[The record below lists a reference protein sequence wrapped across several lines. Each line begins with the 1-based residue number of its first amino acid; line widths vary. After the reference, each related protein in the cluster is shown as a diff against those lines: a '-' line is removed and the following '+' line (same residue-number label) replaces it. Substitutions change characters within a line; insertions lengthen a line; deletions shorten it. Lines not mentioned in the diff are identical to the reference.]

1 MDMENDEKK
10 IEESFTPVEIIRA
23 FIIPFILFWGGMLST
38 IFLDNYWLY
47 SLSLIPFYFYVFF
60 GLVFSNEKMSG
71 IWGSNAL
78 LSFFTSI
85 LLTVL
90 LFLVPQNW
98 ETILNICRL
107 GLINLVV
114 SFFFLIFTLIVVGL
128 GKDKENF
135 PWVLI
140 PFLWW

>member
-1 MDMENDEKK
+1 METDEEK
-10 IEESFTPVEIIRA
+10 IEESFTPVEIILA

-38 IFLDNYWLY
+38 VFFDNLWFYCFTTV
-47 SLSLIPFYFYVFF
+47 PFYLYVFF
-60 GLVFSNEKMSG
+60 GLVFSKEKVSG

-78 LSFFTSI
+78 MSFFTSI

-90 LFLVPQNW
+90 IFVVPQNW
-98 ETILNICRL
+98 ETILNICRS
-107 GLINLVV
+107 GFVNLVV
-114 SFFFLIFTLIVVGL
+114 SFFFLIFTLIVIGL
-128 GKDKENF
+128 GKEKENF